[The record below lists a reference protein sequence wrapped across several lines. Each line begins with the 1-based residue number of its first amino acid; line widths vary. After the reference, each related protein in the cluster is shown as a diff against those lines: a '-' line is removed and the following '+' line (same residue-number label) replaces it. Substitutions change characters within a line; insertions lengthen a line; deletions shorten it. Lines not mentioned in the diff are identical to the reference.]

1 MAESEA
7 QKPGVGTQD
16 EGDDAASGM
25 TRRERLA
32 AAAERR
38 RNERAKERAQA
49 AAIGLDASERVDDA
63 LSRVTDKSV
72 RFVRRH
78 FNVMQWVF
86 VSAIAI
92 WVGLQV
98 YHYRRD
104 KNEAKVGDALM
115 KAANAAQLPLLPEL
129 PEGAQVDDRR
139 PSFPGD
145 QERLEAARGAYVT
158 AASLHKNDGAVALAE
173 LGLAAVQLDQ
183 GKAAEARA
191 TYEKVKA
198 MPVAAQLLEVRG
210 RALEGI
216 ALSHEIEGK
225 NDAALKAYRELENSG
240 IEGFVETALLAQAR
254 VLLADGKTDEA
265 KAAVE
270 KLDQRLEKEKVNP
283 QRTFYLGPTL
293 ATLKLQIDPTGA
305 IKKLSGDTDMEEL
318 QKTLQELAKKAGKT
332 APLQDSDPLEA
343 QDLSIPLDLP
353 DEPVAP
359 EASNEAPSEQ
369 APAAPEQAPA
379 QEQPPSEP
387 EAPSNEAP

>member
-63 LSRVTDKSV
+63 LSRVTDRTV

-86 VSAIAI
+86 VAAIAI
-92 WVGLQV
+92 WVGLQI
-98 YHYRRD
+98 YHYRRE

-115 KAANAAQLPLLPEL
+115 KAAIAAQLPLLPDL

-139 PSFPGD
+139 PSFAGD
-145 QERLEAARGAYVT
+145 KERLQAARVAYEA

-183 GKAAEARA
+183 GKASEARS

-198 MPVAAQLLEVRG
+198 MPVATQLPEVKG

-216 ALSHEIEGK
+216 ALSHEVEGK

-240 IEGFVETALLAQAR
+240 LEGFVETALLAQAR
-254 VLLADGKTDEA
+254 LLLADGKTDEA
-265 KAAVE
+265 KATVE
-270 KLDQRLEKEKVNP
+270 KLDQRLEKEKINP
-283 QRTFYLGPTL
+283 QKTFYLGPTL
-293 ATLKLQIDPTGA
+293 AALKLQIDPTGG

-332 APLQDSDPLEA
+332 APLQDTEPLAPE
-343 QDLSIPLDLP
+343 DLSVPVDLP
-353 DEPVAP
+353 DEPAAP
-359 EASNEAPSEQ
+359 QVPSEQ
-369 APAAPEQAPA
+369 APSEPEQAPVPGQA
-379 QEQPPSEP
+379 PAAPGAPSD
-387 EAPSNEAP
+387 EAP